1 LLAYLTG
8 RVLQIFP
15 HALLVLTLIFVL
27 FRIVP
32 GDPAVIAAGLTATPE
47 QISTVRHL
55 LGLDRPLWTQ
65 YLTFLWQ
72 LVHGDLGTSV
82 TFGVPVAGVVQ
93 HRVPATLAL
102 AASSLAVAVGI
113 GVPVGIIGAVR
124 PRGLSGQAA
133 SAAAVCALAVPN
145 FWLGLLLINL
155 LGVRLRWL
163 PVAGTGGL
171 PSLLMPTA
179 AIAAR
184 LIAVVSRTTRASL
197 LEVLSED
204 YIRTAQAKGLARR
217 PLLLRHALRPALIP
231 IVTVIGLQAGYLL
244 GGSLVIESLFDW
256 QGLGQAMIHA
266 VAMRDYFLVQGITV
280 FYVFGFLALNLLVDL
295 SYAVWDPRVRY
306 G

>member
-1 LLAYLTG
+1 MLPYVTG
-8 RVLQIFP
+8 RLIQLVP
-15 HALLVLTLIFVL
+15 HGLLILTLMFVL
-27 FRIVP
+27 FRLVP

-47 QISTVRHL
+47 QITAMRHL

-65 YLTFLWQ
+65 YLSFLWQ
-72 LVHGDLGTSV
+72 LLHADLGTSV
-82 TFGVPVAGVVQ
+82 TFGLPVVGVVA
-93 HRVPATLAL
+93 HRVPATAAL

-113 GVPVGIIGAVR
+113 GIPIGVLEAVR
-124 PRGLSGQAA
+124 PRGVCGQAA
-133 SAAAVCALAVPN
+133 SAIAVLLLAIPN

-155 LGVRLRWL
+155 FSVRLRWL
-163 PVAGTGGL
+163 PVAGTGGIAF
-171 PSLLMPTA
+171 LLMPTI

-197 LEVLSED
+197 VEVLGQD
-204 YIRTAQAKGLARR
+204 YIRTAQAKGLART

-231 IVTVIGLQAGYLL
+231 IVTVVGLQAGYLL

-280 FYVFGFLALNLLVDL
+280 FYVFGFLGLNLIVDL
-295 SYAVWDPRVRY
+295 SYAMWDPRIRY
-306 G
+306 A